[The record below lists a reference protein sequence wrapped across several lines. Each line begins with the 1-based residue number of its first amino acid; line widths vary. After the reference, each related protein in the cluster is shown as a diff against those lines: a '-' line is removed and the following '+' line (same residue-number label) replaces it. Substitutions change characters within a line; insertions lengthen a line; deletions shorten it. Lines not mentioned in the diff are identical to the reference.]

1 MAHSSPGENI
11 KPVSID
17 GLEPSVAVSV
27 FLIGDVLVKI
37 HPVQTL
43 VCILLLDR
51 SKRPGIRT
59 AGLKSLAAELNPFLG
74 IHQVE
79 LSVIGLGP
87 DRDAAGIFYSRLTGF
102 SLFGSYDN
110 HAVRRLGAID
120 CRSRR
125 IPQDIDCLDI

>member
-1 MAHSSPGENI
+1 M
-11 KPVSID
+11 
-17 GLEPSVAVSV
+17 
-27 FLIGDVLVKI
+27 
-37 HPVQTL
+37 
-43 VCILLLDR
+43 
-51 SKRPGIRT
+51 
-59 AGLKSLAAELNPFLG
+59 NPFLG

-125 IPQDIDCLDI
+125 IPQDIDCLDIRRVEPGNLVSNDIGQVVCHQCARIYSKRIRLDYTVHHPQRSGIPENGGRTSDLDIRRSSHS